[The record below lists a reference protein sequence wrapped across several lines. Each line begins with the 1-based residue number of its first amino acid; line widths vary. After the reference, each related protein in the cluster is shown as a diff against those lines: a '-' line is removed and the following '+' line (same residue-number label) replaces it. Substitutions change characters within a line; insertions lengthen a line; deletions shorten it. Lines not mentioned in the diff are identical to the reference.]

1 MGVAVPA
8 LATYHNQHRQEPPHP
23 ALRGWKGTNPDKRRH
38 VPYGSSLAVLHVR
51 TPWHLA
57 NADRFVA
64 IVPPVQPD
72 CISGPHVPLYY
83 IPRCCCLAV
92 SHNIRLFPLGK
103 RIPFADSANDRVYLR
118 SLRLYPYC
126 LLVYANLYTGV
137 LPSFR

>member
-1 MGVAVPA
+1 MGVVVPA

-92 SHNIRLFPLGK
+92 SHNTHPARLGK
-103 RIPFADSANDRVYLR
+103 RIPFADSANDREF
-118 SLRLYPYC
+118 LRLRDRYPYY
-126 LLVYANLYTGV
+126 LSIYASLYTNAS
-137 LPSFR
+137 LSSR